1 MKSFQAIAGVSALE
15 FCEYNAKCFVGVTL
29 GYCLYEAFPE
39 QSGQF
44 LWILISILLSITHDN
59 NSKVAHDRMKGNVLG
74 SAVGL
79 FTFFLHQ
86 PPNLIT
92 ICIGVAATIAVCFKL
107 KLIGVSRT
115 ALVAFI
121 IVVLY
126 EEAHSSWEGAAYR
139 MTCVVVGCLIGLVI
153 NYVFRKLVT
162 TFYRPIETSAAEQ
175 TASGDKHDGGE

>member
-1 MKSFQAIAGVSALE
+1 MPRRLRRRALSGETRNTRPARSCSRPTTARWHSATSVSAPCRRSSQGIGIGSKMKSFQAIAGVSALE

-86 PPNLIT
+86 PPNLI
-92 ICIGVAATIAVCFKL
+92 
-107 KLIGVSRT
+107 
-115 ALVAFI
+115 
-121 IVVLY
+121 
-126 EEAHSSWEGAAYR
+126 
-139 MTCVVVGCLIGLVI
+139 
-153 NYVFRKLVT
+153 
-162 TFYRPIETSAAEQ
+162 
-175 TASGDKHDGGE
+175 